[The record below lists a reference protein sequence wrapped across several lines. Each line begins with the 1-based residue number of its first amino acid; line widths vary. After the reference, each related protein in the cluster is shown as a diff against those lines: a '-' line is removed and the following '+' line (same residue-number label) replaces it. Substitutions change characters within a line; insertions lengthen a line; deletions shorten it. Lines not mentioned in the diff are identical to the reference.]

1 MRPGSSKQKRR
12 NNMEKSKLGP
22 EPIIMPM
29 PALVIGANVNEKP
42 NFMVA
47 SWCGIAA
54 FKPPAI
60 TVAVN
65 KARHTLKGMRENGTF
80 SVNVPSC
87 EIIRK
92 ADYCGIYSGRKKD
105 KSQIFKTFYGELKT
119 APLIEECPINLEC
132 KVLHTLDMKTHLLIV
147 GEIIETYISQ
157 SCLTDGKVDPKKID
171 PPIYIRSTMKYHRLG
186 EVLCSAFNVGRE
198 DGDTRS
204 PETILS
210 NNMSGRSI

>member
-1 MRPGSSKQKRR
+1 
-12 NNMEKSKLGP
+12 MEKSKLGP

-29 PALVIGANVNEKP
+29 PALLVGANVNEKP

-65 KARHTLKGMRENGTF
+65 KARYTLKGIRENGTF

-87 EIIRK
+87 EMIRK

-105 KSQIFKTFYGELKT
+105 KSRIFKTYYGELKT

-132 KVLHTLDMKTHLLIV
+132 KVLHSLDMKTHRLII
-147 GEIIETYISQ
+147 GEIIETYVSK
-157 SCLTDGKVDPKKID
+157 SCLRDGKVDPKKID
-171 PPIYIRSTMKYHRLG
+171 PPVYIKSTMTYHRLG
-186 EVLCSAFNVGRE
+186 EVLSSAFHVGRE

-210 NNMSGRSI
+210 NNISGQSI

>member
-1 MRPGSSKQKRR
+1 
-12 NNMEKSKLGP
+12 MEKNKLGP
-22 EPIIMPM
+22 EPLIMPM
-29 PALVIGANVNEKP
+29 PTLIIGAKVNEKP

-65 KARHTLKGMRENGTF
+65 KARHTLKGIRENGTF

-87 EIIRK
+87 DIIKK
-92 ADYCGIYSGRKKD
+92 ADYCGIYSGKKRD
-105 KSQIFKTFYGELKT
+105 KSEIFKIFYGGLKT
-119 APLIEECPINLEC
+119 APLIDECPINLEC
-132 KVLHTLDMKTHLLIV
+132 KVLHSLGLGTHVLII
-147 GEIIETYISQ
+147 GEIIETYVSKG
-157 SCLTDGKVDPKKID
+157 CLTKGKVDPEKID

-186 EVLCSAFNVGRE
+186 EVLSSAFHVGRG

-210 NNMSGRSI
+210 NNMSGLSF

>member
-1 MRPGSSKQKRR
+1 
-12 NNMEKSKLGP
+12 MEKSKLGP
-22 EPIIMPM
+22 EPLIMPM
-29 PALVIGANVNEKP
+29 PALIVGAKVNEKP

-54 FKPPAI
+54 FKPPAV
-60 TVAVN
+60 TVALN
-65 KARHTLKGMRENGTF
+65 KARHTLKGIRENGTF

-92 ADYCGIYSGRKKD
+92 ADYCGIYSGKKKD

-132 KVLHTLDMKTHLLIV
+132 RVLHSLDMKTHLLIV
-147 GEIIETYISQ
+147 GEIIETYVNKGCIK
-157 SCLTDGKVDPKKID
+157 DGRVDPEKID
-171 PPIYIRSTMKYHRLG
+171 PPVYIRSTMKYHRLG
-186 EVLCSAFNVGRE
+186 EVLSSAFSVGRE

-204 PETILS
+204 PEAILS
-210 NNMSGRSI
+210 NNMSGLSI

>member
-1 MRPGSSKQKRR
+1 
-12 NNMEKSKLGP
+12 MEKSKLGP

-29 PALVIGANVNEKP
+29 PALIVGANVNEKP

-60 TVAVN
+60 TVAMN
-65 KARHTLKGMRENGTF
+65 KTRHTLKGIRETGTF

-87 EIIRK
+87 EIISH
-92 ADYCGIYSGRKKD
+92 ADYCGIYSGRKRD

-132 KVLHTLDMKTHLLIV
+132 KVLHSLDMKTHLLIV
-147 GEIIETYISQ
+147 GEIVETYVSK
-157 SCLTDGKVDPKKID
+157 SCLTEGKVNPEKID

-186 EVLCSAFNVGRE
+186 GVLSSAFSVGRE
-198 DGDTRS
+198 NGDTRS

-210 NNMSGRSI
+210 NNMSGLSI

>member
-1 MRPGSSKQKRR
+1 
-12 NNMEKSKLGP
+12 MEKSKLGP

-29 PALVIGANVNEKP
+29 PALIVGANVNEKP

-60 TVAVN
+60 TVAMN
-65 KARHTLKGMRENGTF
+65 KARHTLKGIRETGTF

-87 EIIRK
+87 KIISH
-92 ADYCGIYSGRKKD
+92 ADYCGIYSGRKRD

-132 KVLHTLDMKTHLLIV
+132 KVLHSLDMKTHLLIV
-147 GEIIETYISQ
+147 GEIVETYVSKD
-157 SCLTDGKVDPKKID
+157 CLTEGKVNPEKID

-186 EVLCSAFNVGRE
+186 EVLSSAFSVGRE
-198 DGDTRS
+198 NGDTRS

-210 NNMSGRSI
+210 NNMSGLSI

>member
-1 MRPGSSKQKRR
+1 
-12 NNMEKSKLGP
+12 MEKSKLGP

-29 PALVIGANVNEKP
+29 PALIVGANVNEKP

-60 TVAVN
+60 TVAMN
-65 KARHTLKGMRENGTF
+65 KTRHTLKGIRETGTF

-87 EIIRK
+87 EIISH
-92 ADYCGIYSGRKKD
+92 ADYCGIYSGRKRD

-132 KVLHTLDMKTHLLIV
+132 KVLHSLDMKTHLLIV
-147 GEIIETYISQ
+147 GEIVETYVSKD
-157 SCLTDGKVDPKKID
+157 CLTEGKVNPEKID

-186 EVLCSAFNVGRE
+186 KVLSSAFSVGRE
-198 DGDTRS
+198 NGDTRS

-210 NNMSGRSI
+210 NNMSGLSI

>member
-1 MRPGSSKQKRR
+1 MGK
-12 NNMEKSKLGP
+12 NKLGP
-22 EPIIMPM
+22 EPLIMPM
-29 PALVIGANVNEKP
+29 PALVVGAIVNGKP
-42 NFMVA
+42 NFMIA

-60 TVAVN
+60 TVAMN
-65 KARHTLKGMRENGTF
+65 KARHTLKGIRENGTF

-87 EIIRK
+87 DIIRK

-105 KSQIFKTFYGELKT
+105 KSRIFKTYYGELKT

-132 KVLHTLDMKTHLLIV
+132 KVLHSLDMKTHRLII
-147 GEIIETYISQ
+147 GEIIETYVSK
-157 SCLTDGKVDPKKID
+157 SCLRDGKVDPKKID
-171 PPIYIRSTMKYHRLG
+171 PPVYIKSTMTYHRLG
-186 EVLCSAFNVGRE
+186 EVLSSAFHVGRE

-210 NNMSGRSI
+210 NNISGQSI

>member
-1 MRPGSSKQKRR
+1 
-12 NNMEKSKLGP
+12 MEKSKLGP

-65 KARHTLKGMRENGTF
+65 NARHTLKGMRENGTF

-132 KVLHTLDMKTHLLIV
+132 KVLHTLDMKSHLLIV
-147 GEIIETYISQ
+147 GEVIETYVSQ

>member
-1 MRPGSSKQKRR
+1 
-12 NNMEKSKLGP
+12 MEKSKLGP

-29 PALVIGANVNEKP
+29 PALLVGANVNEKP

-65 KARHTLKGMRENGTF
+65 KARYTLKGIRENGTF

-87 EIIRK
+87 EMIRN

-105 KSQIFKTFYGELKT
+105 KSRIFKTYYGELKT

-132 KVLHTLDMKTHLLIV
+132 KVLHSLDMKTHRLII
-147 GEIIETYISQ
+147 GEIIETYVSK
-157 SCLTDGKVDPKKID
+157 SCLRDGKVDPKKID
-171 PPIYIRSTMKYHRLG
+171 PPVYIKSTMTYHRLG
-186 EVLCSAFNVGRE
+186 EVLSSAFHVGRE

-210 NNMSGRSI
+210 NNISGQSI

>member
-1 MRPGSSKQKRR
+1 
-12 NNMEKSKLGP
+12 MEKSKLGP

-29 PALVIGANVNEKP
+29 PALVVGVNVHGKP
-42 NFMVA
+42 NFMVV

-60 TVAVN
+60 TVALN
-65 KARHTLKGMRENGTF
+65 KARHTLKGIRENGTF

-87 EIIRK
+87 EIVRMT
-92 ADYCGIYSGRKKD
+92 DYCGIYSGRKKD
-105 KSQIFKTFYGELKT
+105 KSQVFRSFYGELKT
-119 APLIEECPINLEC
+119 APLVEECPINLEC
-132 KVLHTLDMKTHLLIV
+132 KVLHTLDMKTHLLVV
-147 GEIIETYISQ
+147 GEIIETYVSQ
-157 SCLTDGKVDPKKID
+157 TCLTDGKVDPIKID
-171 PPIYIRSTMKYHRLG
+171 PPVYIRSTMKYHRLG

-210 NNMSGRSI
+210 SNMSGHSI